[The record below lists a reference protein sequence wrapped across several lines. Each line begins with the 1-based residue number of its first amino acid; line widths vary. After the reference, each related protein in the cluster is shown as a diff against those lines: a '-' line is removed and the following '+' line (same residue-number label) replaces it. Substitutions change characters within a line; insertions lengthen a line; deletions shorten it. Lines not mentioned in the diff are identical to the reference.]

1 MIDFNFIQRNLPIFM
16 EGLHTTLVLSA
27 LAFALSLAW
36 GLVVVAG
43 RLSSVPGLPLLARAF
58 VELMRNT
65 PVLVQMYFIFFGS
78 AVLGYPLSGFIAG
91 LIALTLQN
99 GAYLSEIYRAGIE
112 AVSRRQAE
120 AGLALGMLK
129 RQAFSIV
136 VLPQALRRMVPPIAN
151 QGVMIIKDTALV
163 STLSVAELMY
173 HGRLIADRTAAA
185 YEVFFTLALFYLAI
199 TTVFTLI
206 MRLIEWRVRI
216 VE

>member
-1 MIDFNFIQRNLPIFM
+1 MIDINLIQRNLPVFV
-16 EGLHTTLVLSA
+16 EGLHTTLILSA
-27 LAFALSLAW
+27 LAFVLSLIW

-43 RLSSVPGLPLLARAF
+43 RISGVRGLPLLARAF

-65 PVLVQMYFIFFGS
+65 PVLVIMYFIFFGS
-78 AVLGYPLSGFIAG
+78 AVVGYPLSGFVAG

-112 AVSRRQAE
+112 AVSQRQAE

-129 RQAFSIV
+129 RQAFLIV
-136 VLPQALRRMVPPIAN
+136 VLPQAIRRMIPPIAN
-151 QGVMIIKDTALV
+151 QGVIIIKDTALV

-173 HGRLIADRTAAA
+173 HARMVADRTAAS
-185 YEVFFTLALFYLAI
+185 YEVFLTLAIFYLAI
-199 TTVFTLI
+199 TSIFTFL

-216 VE
+216 VD

>member
-1 MIDFNFIQRNLPIFM
+1 MIDINLIQRNLPIFL
-16 EGLHTTLVLSA
+16 EGLHTTLALSS

-43 RLSSVPGLPLLARAF
+43 RLSTVPGLPLLARAF

-78 AVLGYPLSGFIAG
+78 AVLGYPLSGFVAG

-99 GAYLSEIYRAGIE
+99 GAYLSETYRAGIE

-129 RQAFSIV
+129 RQAFAIV
-136 VLPQALRRMVPPIAN
+136 VLPQAIRRMIPPIAN

-173 HGRLIADRTAAA
+173 HARLVADRTAAS
-185 YEVFFTLALFYLAI
+185 YEVFLTLALFYLAI
-199 TTVFTLI
+199 TSIFTLL

-216 VE
+216 VD